1 MAKTEGPSVCRVFS
15 IFRKVLKYTS
25 MHTLTDTHTHTH
37 TQRERERERERESLA
52 AVQDLISLEDKI
64 QSDAMRWGG
73 GASGAEGDRR
83 LLCSSGACSS

>member
-25 MHTLTDTHTHTH
+25 MHTLTDTHTHT
-37 TQRERERERERESLA
+37 QRERERERESLA